1 MEIDKRKIFGYP
13 TSYAQRRM
21 WFLSCLENENLV
33 NNSTMEAI
41 FEGIDLQLLEKSLE
55 ILVRRHD
62 NFWTNFLQTENGEI
76 VQTIRKPEKL
86 KIQFFDISKEPKNI
100 QSALEKEIIFENT
113 NKPFDLSQDILF
125 RISIVKISQNKYL
138 FLLTFHHIVSD
149 AWTLAVLWEELSE
162 IYKNISSKKS
172 NKDFLISKLQYK
184 DYSTWEQ
191 SSDYLLKLSA
201 QRDYWL
207 KKLKDIPGLL
217 DLPLD
222 YLRPKAQTYNHRFL
236 EFEFN
241 KNEINK
247 INKFCLKFNITLN
260 TFFLA
265 GFFILLYKISHKE
278 DIVLGTYVAN
288 RDQMELERVAGVFLN
303 NIPLRAKINDKQNI
317 LNFIK
322 QVNQVNLEAMNNKDY
337 PFEKLIDELKIK
349 REPSFPPVFNVVFQ
363 IFNQDNNF
371 LKKIFAGFYP
381 QVEFYNSNFFQH
393 EMILRV
399 GIKDNKIGFDIN
411 YNQDLFKKTT
421 IKLWGELYHDLIIS
435 MTEDE
440 NCLIK
445 DISFPQIIYKK
456 RLKLRQVK
464 APIRVVNKVD
474 EFVLNSAKQ
483 KIIRIWEEVLG
494 IKNISDQDN
503 FFRLGGHSLRLIQ
516 VYDRLDKIYP
526 GKLSIPDLFVFANV
540 HDLAWHLCGGK
551 PEDKEKILRKT
562 NCGRVLD
569 EVKSGEKS
577 LEAAVENLLDL

>member
-21 WFLSCLENENLV
+21 WFLSRLENEDLV

-41 FEGIDLQLLEKSLE
+41 FTRIDLNILEKSLN

-62 NFWTNFLQTENGEI
+62 NFWTNFVQTETGDI

-86 KIQFFDISKEPKNI
+86 KINFFDISKEKKNT
-100 QSALEKEIIFENT
+100 QFALKKEIILENT
-113 NKPFDLSQDILF
+113 NKPFDLEKDVLF
-125 RISIVKISQNKYL
+125 RISLVKFSENKYL
-138 FLLTFHHIVSD
+138 FVLTFHHIVSD

-162 IYKNISSKKS
+162 IYNNIISKKS

-191 SSDYLLKLSA
+191 SLEYLPKLSA

-222 YLRPKAQTYNHRFL
+222 YLRPKAQTYNHNFL
-236 EFEFN
+236 EFNFKPE
-241 KNEINK
+241 EIQK
-247 INKFCLKFNITLN
+247 INKFCLKFNITFN

-265 GFFILLYKISHKE
+265 GFFILLYKISKKE

-303 NIPLRAKINDKQNI
+303 NIPLRVTINDKQNI

-322 QVNQVNLEAMNNKDY
+322 QVNQVNLEAINNKDY
-337 PFEKLIDELKIK
+337 PFEKLIDELKLK
-349 REPSFPPVFNVVFQ
+349 REPNYPPVFNVVFQ

-371 LKKIFAGFYP
+371 LKKIFSEFKP
-381 QVEFYNSNFFQH
+381 QIEFYNSNFFQH
-393 EMILRV
+393 ELILRV
-399 GIKDNKIGFDIN
+399 GVKDNKIGFDVN
-411 YNQDLFKKTT
+411 YNQDLFKKAS
-421 IKLWGELYHDLIIS
+421 IDFWGRLYYDLIIT
-435 MTEDE
+435 MTENVD
-440 NCLIK
+440 CLIK
-445 DISFPQIIYKK
+445 DIYIPQITYKK
-456 RLKLRQVK
+456 NLTLRHK
-464 APIRVVNKVD
+464 ETKKRVADKVD
-474 EFVLNSAKQ
+474 DKALSLAKEN
-483 KIIRIWEEVLG
+483 IIKIWEDVLG
-494 IKNISDQDN
+494 KTNIHDKDN

-516 VYDRLDKIYP
+516 VYDCLDKIYP
-526 GKLSIPDLFVFANV
+526 GKLDIADLFIFADV
-540 HDLAWHLCGGK
+540 SDLALYLCGGD
-551 PEDKEKILRKT
+551 PKEEYKQKKQDCDII
-562 NCGRVLD
+562 LD